1 MTNIQHSASSW
12 SRLLEQI
19 GSGSDPAVE
28 ELYESLR
35 GIHFLLKRQM
45 GPDRAEDAYHNLIIN
60 LVVDIKRGA
69 IRKAECLPAYAMTI
83 ARRKVVQHIEEVV
96 HERQNVDVDSAF
108 WLTSAA
114 SENPEQVVL
123 RSERKAIADRVLLS
137 LSPRNREILI
147 RFYLDGESE
156 EEIRAAMDLTQTQFR
171 LLKSR
176 AKQRYAALVQERMRP
191 TRRRQTQEAL
201 VPAFAV

>member
-1 MTNIQHSASSW
+1 MTNIQHSGSTW
-12 SRLLEQI
+12 SRLMEQI
-19 GSGSDPAVE
+19 GSGSDSAVE

-83 ARRKVVQHIEEVV
+83 ARRKVVQHIGEVV
-96 HERQNVDVDSAF
+96 QERQNVEVDSAF

-114 SENPEQVVL
+114 SESPEQLVL
-123 RSERKAIADRVLLS
+123 RSERKDIAHRVLLC
-137 LSPRNREILI
+137 LTPRNREILI

-156 EEIRAAMDLTQTQFR
+156 EVIRAAMDLTQTQFR

-176 AKQRYAALVQERMRP
+176 AKQRYAELVQGRMRP
-191 TRRRQTQEAL
+191 VHRKQSQEAL
-201 VPAFAV
+201 MPAFAV